1 MAVHV
6 LHLVDGLHHAAVVD
20 VRDVRVDVQDVAVG
34 ETFLAVFDALLKGGV
49 FKSTTTDVEPK
60 LICHLRPTVKAGAS
74 TSTLVR
80 ATEDFCDPEVVPA
93 LKAKLPQSPTF
104 GRPCPRRPSAKWCL
118 SLGAGARRAAPPI
131 CRTLHLRS
139 TAAIVPTL
147 RATFQGRRTP

>member
-49 FKSTTTDVEPK
+49 FKSATTDVEPK

-74 TSTLVR
+74 ISTLVR
-80 ATEDFCDPEVVPA
+80 ATEDFCDPEVVPT
-93 LKAKLPQSPTF
+93 LKAEASPVANVWASLPKEAISEVVPF
-104 GRPCPRRPSAKWCL
+104 PRRRGEP
-118 SLGAGARRAAPPI
+118 RRASD
-131 CRTLHLRS
+131 LSHS
-139 TAAIVPTL
+139 TSS
-147 RATFQGRRTP
+147 